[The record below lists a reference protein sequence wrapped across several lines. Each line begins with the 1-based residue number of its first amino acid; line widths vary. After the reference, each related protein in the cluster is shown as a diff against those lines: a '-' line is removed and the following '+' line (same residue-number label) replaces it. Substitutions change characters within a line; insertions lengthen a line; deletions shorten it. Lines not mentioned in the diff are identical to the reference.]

1 MRKVYCVA
9 LALAFIFGAK
19 GVVNAQ
25 ENTVAVDLGLSVK
38 WASCNIG
45 AKSPEERLRTLDVSI
60 PPHSI
65 QKGRHFAGPFF
76 VRPSVGAKG
85 DGATGRCRW

>member
-1 MRKVYCVA
+1 MRKVYYAA
-9 LALAFIFGAK
+9 LALLFIISVHINA
-19 GVVNAQ
+19 NAQ
-25 ENTVAVDLGLSVK
+25 EHPIAVDLGLSVK

-76 VRPSVGAKG
+76 VRLSVEPRV
-85 DGATGRCRW
+85 TGRQ